1 MSVSCECKTKLLMLT
16 TIILTPHMR
25 SEAAGIQTSSE
36 EVPAIKATRERF
48 LPLELLAKRFAWHLE
63 RAEPAVQSPPRR
75 ETPSMAESTSEIE
88 ENSPNRNTVYN
99 KIKTLVIQKTKQ
111 NKTKAGE
118 KLTIRNAKHG
128 TQTLPY
134 MYISHLSKGIKKTLK
149 NTLLKM
155 VHGFPETSTSA
166 TYS

>member
-1 MSVSCECKTKLLMLT
+1 M
-16 TIILTPHMR
+16 
-25 SEAAGIQTSSE
+25 
-36 EVPAIKATRERF
+36 
-48 LPLELLAKRFAWHLE
+48 E
-63 RAEPAVQSPPRR
+63 RAEPAVQSPPRT

-99 KIKTLVIQKTKQ
+99 KIKTILFIQKKQ
-111 NKTKAGE
+111 NKTKAR

-134 MYISHLSKGIKKTLK
+134 MYISQLSKGIKKTLR

-155 VHGFPETSTSA
+155 VHGFPETFTFA